1 MSTLPRTTLTAL
13 TAMMLAVG
21 VLLAGL
27 VATPSADAAVT
38 APTASKK
45 QIKSKGAKP
54 FFRKCHR
61 THKFGERQFAYTVDA
76 VFAGRCVSRR
86 VRGVKLVSSYPGH
99 SPSASRAIDVMVN
112 LKGSCRS
119 GRKNG
124 NDVARYFMRHA
135 RQHNVQYIIWKNSYW
150 ASTSRPTKFRNWR
163 HGMSGGNCTTRHYDH
178 VHVSFR

>member
-1 MSTLPRTTLTAL
+1 MRTRTSSLTAVL
-13 TAMMLAVG
+13 LAVG
-21 VLLAGL
+21 LVLAAL
-27 VATPSADAAVT
+27 VFVPTTSADAAVT

-54 FFRKCHR
+54 FFRKCDR
-61 THKFGERQFAYTVDA
+61 TGRFGERQFNFTIDA
-76 VFAGRCVSRR
+76 VFAGRCVVHRKK
-86 VRGVKLVSSYPGH
+86 GVKLVSSYPGH
-99 SPSASRAIDVMVN
+99 MPSANKAIDVMIN
-112 LKGSCRS
+112 MKGSCS
-119 GRKNG
+119 AGRKNG

-163 HGMSGGNCTTRHYDH
+163 HGMSGGSCTTRHFDH